1 MKDLQYLIKQ
11 APGVPGNNT
20 ACPLPARDNRLASL
34 AALALAACV
43 VGLSLLPVTARAQVV
58 PQVNFLFETE
68 EVGES
73 VAGGQAT
80 LTIVTTSPPPGPIEV
95 NYRFLAA
102 QSSATLGVDANIAG
116 LSGTTGSVRLTP
128 TAPRATIN
136 VSVVDDSRGE
146 GVEELLFELVG
157 SGTTPPQYNPG
168 LLSASRLRIYDDDGG
183 ATRPEPRV
191 SFATPDSGVAVE
203 GETVEV
209 EVRVTPPP
217 AADLTINYMPAG
229 TATSG
234 DDYPALSGRLTVPAD
249 AGRAFLPVMLTDD
262 TDNELTES
270 LILMLQGGSGYSL
283 GGLRQHRLS
292 IAPGDL
298 PRIGFG
304 SATSTAMEPPGEED
318 GDGGPLTSTDIALSL
333 SPAPARPIWVGYRVS
348 GSANAGYDY
357 TGLAD
362 AGLAITDMIGSL
374 RIEAGTAT
382 HTIRL
387 GIPSDLLREGT
398 ETLTL
403 ELLTPTAGDGY
414 TLGTTTSHTLS
425 IRDDP
430 EDGDRPLVR
439 FGAPSSVTVAAGASV
454 DVPLVVDALEGASLS
469 VRLAVDGDQ
478 STAEATDYNLPP
490 ATTVTTATGTNLRL
504 RTNTDGDSED
514 DILVLRVAASSAGD
528 YDTDDLGMFADSR
541 FVVRIQDSAAAGS
554 GPTVQFAS
562 AESLAMEVRP
572 ISNSD
577 TLDTSTHNVTLTRSN
592 TSGELSVQLAAVG
605 RGGAIDGPSRFV
617 EERVIGPDGR
627 RIREIRELPPTDD
640 YRLDSPT
647 VTFAAGQRRAS
658 AMMTIFS
665 DEDPGRSSTRIA
677 QFAQEGE
684 QVVELLLLPGSG
696 YQLGARSSHRVTIRD
711 GFTISQSE
719 CRVVGVSAR
728 TGCQEAIEG
737 DVLEFSFSMTNN
749 LSRER
754 GGNLAYNA
762 PVDAHLCFVD
772 NRTSQ
777 IGTDRSDPDL
787 DFLVLNAVPDGIC
800 TRATHGTGVDG
811 PGPAF
816 RVTLQP
822 GQTRGRVLIEI
833 VDDDRVDRP
842 PVREFRGST
851 LVTVDGDDRLR
862 AGFAPIPGSFA
873 RGGAEGGSPLRC
885 NQGTGGDCTIAD
897 NDVAPPA
904 TPVVNFD
911 ADTSAVDEAAGT
923 VMIPLTVRNPPP
935 EGLVIDYRLSGS
947 AEPDAD
953 YVIDGVPAATGR
965 GSLFVPPSGMAA
977 ILLWILDDPLPGEP
991 DRTLA
996 LALQARA
1003 GDYQLGGRVLH
1014 TLTLSDNDDAGAL
1027 TEVSFETGRLDVNE
1041 AGGSAVFVV
1050 NAVPP
1055 TIGAGAGT
1063 IANPFTVDYRLVA
1076 ADTNA
1081 PASVYTIEGGNSG
1094 TLSFSDAG
1102 RQAQISVTLRDNS
1115 DEDTQASRILTIEL
1129 VQPEVVSDHLVV
1141 APFTAQLVINDDD
1154 GANMPTPRISFALP
1168 VGNGDEGTT
1177 AEVEVLASPPPA
1189 SDLTVNYVAPPAG
1202 SATSGEDYTAL
1213 SGQFTVPR
1221 GAGRAVL
1228 PVMLSTDTVNDPG
1241 ENLFL
1246 TLQDGDGYTLG
1257 SQRRHRLNIDDRN
1270 SPRVSFVQATS
1281 TVAEPGGEEARS
1293 GVPLGRATIT
1303 LNLSPVPA
1311 QPIWV
1316 GYRVSGTASAGLD
1329 YLGLSASGETGSL
1342 RVEAGQ
1348 NTRSI
1353 ALGFVSDLLREGTET
1368 LVLELLPPVDD
1379 AGYTLGSP
1387 ATHALSITDD
1397 PMDAGM
1403 PIVRFGSPASVTVVE
1418 GMGVDIPLIAEAFQG
1433 SPLSVRLEVDGA
1445 QSTAEGADYT
1455 LPGATM
1461 LSTATGTTVRLQTRS
1476 DTDNEDEVLVLRVAD
1491 STAYDTDR
1499 AMFAATRFVIRIQD
1513 SGATTSGPVVE
1524 FQMAE
1529 SLVEE
1534 PNARLSGTTAH
1545 EVVLT
1550 RSNTTGS
1557 LTVNFQVVGLGAAV
1571 AGPAD
1576 FSVASN
1582 MVTFAPGRA
1591 QARATVTINPDNG
1604 VSRAG
1609 LQEGEQVV
1617 QLLLL
1622 PGGNYRLGPRSS
1634 HRVNILERVRL
1645 PTSIQCRVFGTPGR
1659 SCGNM
1664 SEGDIMELSGE
1675 IARRVGV
1682 ADGFALNASRDVHF
1696 CVNDS
1701 LSDSIGTDRNNPA
1714 LDFIVLNAI
1723 PDGRCENAEGYD
1735 VGGDGPAF
1743 RTTVAPGQVRARIL
1757 VEIVD
1762 DDNVEGPNQNRL
1774 AAVFHPIPGSLVEIG
1789 GGGDDTLRCNIGNNP
1804 RACSIIDNDVAPP
1817 PTPMVQFQSTASD
1830 IDENLG
1836 TVSIPLTVSNPPPDG
1851 LTIEYRVSGGDA
1863 RVNSDYTIDGLGAD
1877 LRARTLVIGTGGNLI
1892 IGLVDDRLSQPA
1904 VTLELTLVARAGDY
1918 DLGAITRHTLTIND
1932 EDAEFPP
1939 EAVGSLPALR
1949 LIAGGGDRRVELTD
1963 AFMDENEDDVLTYEA
1978 SSGDPGIATVRVA
1991 GDELVVTP
1999 GAAGATTVAVTAVDR
2014 IGLRSPEPQTI
2025 TVTVRASNDPP
2036 PAPALADQNV
2046 VRVNTYLDFRYQFD
2060 AVTDPDG
2067 DPVSYSAAQTDGSAL
2082 PSWLR
2087 FNPNTRTFNGRPPD
2101 SAALG
2106 TVIPVRVTVT
2116 DGFLATAFA
2125 DFTITLAPA
2134 TLTVTPG
2141 ALDVA
2146 ALNNARLVLMLDG
2159 IAFNTGMSGSLL
2171 NRHFELLGAPTGLR
2185 ISSLETPTS
2194 AQFRDFNRLTL
2205 ILRYDGGAL
2214 SNERNFGIRV
2224 LQAALNVGQ
2233 NFTLPAASGVTI
2245 IPTASDPM
2253 PSFGSRSIADQTY
2266 TVGDMVAL
2274 TLPEA
2279 SSGDNPLSYTLSPA
2293 PPSGLSFA
2301 NRVISG
2307 IPNAVQAST
2316 NHTYT
2321 VTDADATDPDTATLT
2336 FMLEVLAN
2344 RAPATPVLADQ
2355 SVTEG
2360 VSLSYRFTGVSDP
2373 DGDPVTYNAERSGGG
2388 ALPSW
2393 LSFDSATRTF
2403 SGRPA
2408 TGDVGEVAVRVI
2420 AADDRTPPLTATATF
2435 MITVARIPSPDA
2447 SLSTL
2452 TLSDVTLSPGFAPD
2466 VTVYTAT
2473 VDSAIMTTTVS
2484 ATATDGGAT
2493 VVLSPVD
2500 ADPMTAGH
2508 QVSLTAGDNG
2518 ITVIVTA
2525 EDGTIRRYRITVT
2538 RELPAVAIG
2547 FSEASY
2553 SGTEGGTVEVTVTL
2567 TATPERPVSVL
2578 LRSSL
2583 EGGATAADFRGTIPS
2598 LVTFAATASGADLSQ
2613 SFTLTVVDDDD
2624 SDPMES
2630 ILLAFGSLPE
2640 QVTPDVNSMATV
2652 ALRDNDS
2659 DRIILSFTP
2668 ATVAEDAGATN
2679 VAVTARLVL
2688 TSVPILTTQTAVAL
2702 SLAGTAVDPDDYGTG
2717 PLPPLSFA
2725 VGATDGATVTEMVNL
2740 TPMDDT
2746 VVERTET
2753 LIFGGTATGMDGIA
2767 VIPPMDALSLTDTDT
2782 ATVSLAGPG
2791 GTVDE
2796 GATADFTA
2804 TLSAEVETDVTV
2816 NWTAV
2821 DVADADGEADITMTS
2836 GSVTFPMGTTTQTIS
2851 VPIADDTL
2859 SEGAETFMVT
2869 LDTVTVT
2876 DVELDGRVTP
2886 DSTAAEAMIANND
2899 RLIVGLEEAL
2909 VAVIGESNAYTVS
2922 LMGENRLPA
2931 AGAGI
2936 MLTVPYTIAGSGSP
2950 AALAGDLPGVTA
2962 GSVMIA
2968 AGSSSADIQ
2977 IDIPG
2982 GATDGRQFT
2991 LTLGTPT
2998 LGGIA
3003 GAPAPMIAS
3012 GQGSRDIR
3020 IVQGFVVTVDD
3031 VDVNEN
3037 VGNATVTVSVDPTPT
3052 QAFTVELALSDDTAM
3067 AGEDYGTVPTTVSF
3081 AMGEDSQTVSVPII
3095 NDVITEGDEGFTVSL
3110 SNPVPTMLSLFGTNV
3125 PVLAND
3131 TASVTISAND
3141 ALSVGLEPASV
3152 AVLDQS
3158 NFYTVSLMSGNRLPA
3173 AGAGTL
3179 TVPYMI
3185 TGTGSPAAQASDFND
3200 FTGGSVTIAAGSSA
3214 ADIQID
3220 IPSGATEGAQF
3231 TITLGTPTLAG
3242 ITGAPNPV
3250 IAAGQESRAI
3260 DIVQGFVVTV
3270 EDVDVNENVGNA
3282 TVTVS
3287 VDPTPTQAFAVDLA
3301 LSDDTA
3307 MVGEDYGTVPTTVD
3321 FAPNQASQ
3329 TVSIPIINDVLTE
3342 GDESFTVNLS
3352 NPVPTM
3358 LSLFGT
3364 NVPVLANDSA
3374 SVTISANDALSVGLE
3389 AASVAVLDQSNFYT
3403 VSLMG
3408 GNRLPAAGAG
3418 SLTVPYMIT
3427 GTGSP
3432 AAQATDFND
3441 FTGGSVTIAA
3451 GSSAADIQI
3460 DIPSG
3465 ATEGAQ
3471 FTITLSPPTLA
3482 GITGAPAPVI
3492 AAGQGSRAIDIV
3504 QGFVVTVEDV
3514 DVNENV
3520 GNATVT
3526 VSVDP
3531 TPTQAF
3537 AVDLALSDDTA
3548 MVGEDYGTV
3557 PTTVDF
3563 APNQASQTV
3572 SVSIINDVLTEGEE
3586 SFEVSLS
3593 NPVPAMLS
3601 LFGTNV
3607 PVLANDTA
3615 SVTISA
3621 NDALSVGLEAASVAV
3636 LDQSNF
3642 YTVSLMGE
3650 NRLPAAG
3657 AGSLTVPYTLSGSA
3671 VAGTDFTDV
3680 TGGRVTIM
3688 AGSSAADIQIDIP
3701 SGATEG
3707 AQFTITLSTPTLA
3720 GITGAPVPVIAAGQ
3734 GSRAID
3740 IVQGFVVTVDDVDV
3754 NENVGNAT
3762 VTVSVDPTPTQAF
3775 TVNLALSDDTAMVGE
3790 DYGTVPTTVDFA
3802 ANQASRTVNVPIIN
3816 DVLTEGE
3823 ESFEVSLSNPA
3834 PNMLLL
3840 ASTNVPVL
3848 ANDTASVTISANDAL
3863 SVGLEAASVAVLDQ
3877 SNFYTVSL
3885 MGENRLPAA
3894 GAGSL
3899 TVPYTLSGS
3908 AVAGTDFTDV
3918 TGGRVTIMA
3927 GSSAADI
3934 QIDIPSGA
3942 TEGAQFTI
3950 TLSTPTLAG
3959 ITGAPAPVI
3968 AAGQESRAI
3977 DIVQGF
3983 VVTVDDVDVNEN
3995 VGNATV
4001 TVSVTPTPT
4010 QAFTVNLA
4018 LSNGTAM
4025 AGEDYG
4031 TVPTTVD
4038 FAANQASQT
4047 VSVPII
4053 NDVITE
4059 GEESF
4064 EVSLS
4069 NPVPAMLLLAST
4081 NVPVLAND
4089 TASVTISAN
4098 DPLSVGLEAASV
4110 AVIGQLNTYTVSL
4123 GENQLPAAGAGSL
4136 TVPYTIAGSGSP
4148 SAQASDLPGVTAGN
4162 VMIAAGS
4169 SSADIQIDIP
4179 GGATDG
4185 AQFTLTL
4192 GTPTLAGITGAP
4204 NPMIAAGQGSRAI
4217 TIRQGYVVT
4226 VDDVTVAENAGTA
4239 DLTVSVTPPPEGPF
4253 TVNLATSDGTALAG
4267 EDYGAVPTMVSFDID
4282 DTTQTVR
4289 VPITNDVFIEAD
4301 EGFDVSLSVAPDLMV
4316 PLAGTMVP
4324 VIADATASVTIPAN
4338 DPLMVGLEP
4347 APVTVRGR
4355 TIDYTVSLV
4364 GENRLPPTGVS
4375 LTVDYEITLPD
4386 DNPAVVDED
4395 FRLVDGSPGATGGT
4409 VTIEAGSSSA
4419 VIQIE
4424 ILEGMETEGR
4434 EFGIALA
4441 MDSVTISPEIVITD
4455 ETTGMRI
4462 DSLAVSAAQG
4472 MIAMIEIVAVDIEQR
4487 TQALITTLSAF
4498 GRTLSG
4504 NLIGIIEDR
4513 TTALQSKPGGGG
4525 SQVTVAGRTL
4535 SMEWLKSALS
4545 KAPGAGGGGV
4555 VGGRALTP
4563 VAGLLGLDD
4572 VNHGGTG
4579 LREVN
4584 LRQLLTDSSF
4594 QLALNGDGDR
4604 AGSWTLWGRSGISRF
4619 DGRPGSNFSVD
4630 GEVKSGQIGLDVQM
4644 DANILAGLMVNYSEG
4659 DSDYAFT
4666 SLGGTRGEVDIRL
4679 TSLHPYLHWSGDQGL
4694 DLWFMLGYGQGHA
4707 TLEDDS
4713 GRVSTDL
4720 AMEMAATGV
4729 RQELDT
4735 EGYIKWALKADGLFT
4750 RIDADGRDEQ
4760 LQALE
4765 ADTWRLRLGLESTAD
4780 LLMIG
4785 DVSLKAVTELGWRL
4799 DGGDAETGM
4808 GGEISGGLNYAHPAL
4823 GLNMSAR
4830 GHYLLA
4836 HRDSDFEEWGASFM
4850 ATLDPGTPELG
4861 LQLSVTPSLGAAS
4874 SGSGSL
4880 WEGEHLFGAAVDE
4893 LTNASALDL
4902 NMEAEAAY
4910 GLAMM
4915 NDRGRL
4921 TPFSALKL
4929 SDQDARTRLGARMQ
4943 VLMPRRLNIGLAVY
4957 GEQARRADTGGDLS
4971 GVLDSRIQRG
4981 FAHDMGVIEL
4991 FGRFQS
4997 GAEADYQFGI
5007 DARFNF

>member
-1 MKDLQYLIKQ
+1 M
-11 APGVPGNNT
+11 
-20 ACPLPARDNRLASL
+20 
-34 AALALAACV
+34 
-43 VGLSLLPVTARAQVV
+43 
-58 PQVNFLFETE
+58 
-68 EVGES
+68 
-73 VAGGQAT
+73 
-80 LTIVTTSPPPGPIEV
+80 
-95 NYRFLAA
+95 
-102 QSSATLGVDANIAG
+102 
-116 LSGTTGSVRLTP
+116 
-128 TAPRATIN
+128 
-136 VSVVDDSRGE
+136 
-146 GVEELLFELVG
+146 
-157 SGTTPPQYNPG
+157 
-168 LLSASRLRIYDDDGG
+168 
-183 ATRPEPRV
+183 
-191 SFATPDSGVAVE
+191 
-203 GETVEV
+203 
-209 EVRVTPPP
+209 
-217 AADLTINYMPAG
+217 
-229 TATSG
+229 
-234 DDYPALSGRLTVPAD
+234 
-249 AGRAFLPVMLTDD
+249 
-262 TDNELTES
+262 
-270 LILMLQGGSGYSL
+270 
-283 GGLRQHRLS
+283 
-292 IAPGDL
+292 
-298 PRIGFG
+298 
-304 SATSTAMEPPGEED
+304 
-318 GDGGPLTSTDIALSL
+318 
-333 SPAPARPIWVGYRVS
+333 
-348 GSANAGYDY
+348 
-357 TGLAD
+357 
-362 AGLAITDMIGSL
+362 
-374 RIEAGTAT
+374 
-382 HTIRL
+382 
-387 GIPSDLLREGT
+387 
-398 ETLTL
+398 
-403 ELLTPTAGDGY
+403 
-414 TLGTTTSHTLS
+414 
-425 IRDDP
+425 
-430 EDGDRPLVR
+430 
-439 FGAPSSVTVAAGASV
+439 
-454 DVPLVVDALEGASLS
+454 
-469 VRLAVDGDQ
+469 
-478 STAEATDYNLPP
+478 
-490 ATTVTTATGTNLRL
+490 
-504 RTNTDGDSED
+504 
-514 DILVLRVAASSAGD
+514 
-528 YDTDDLGMFADSR
+528 
-541 FVVRIQDSAAAGS
+541 
-554 GPTVQFAS
+554 
-562 AESLAMEVRP
+562 
-572 ISNSD
+572 
-577 TLDTSTHNVTLTRSN
+577 
-592 TSGELSVQLAAVG
+592 
-605 RGGAIDGPSRFV
+605 
-617 EERVIGPDGR
+617 
-627 RIREIRELPPTDD
+627 
-640 YRLDSPT
+640 
-647 VTFAAGQRRAS
+647 
-658 AMMTIFS
+658 
-665 DEDPGRSSTRIA
+665 
-677 QFAQEGE
+677 
-684 QVVELLLLPGSG
+684 
-696 YQLGARSSHRVTIRD
+696 TIRD
-711 GFTISQSE
+711 GFTINRSE

-728 TGCQEAIEG
+728 TDCQEAIEG

-749 LSRER
+749 LSQDR

-772 NRTSQ
+772 NRTSP

-800 TRATHGTGVDG
+800 TRATHGIGIDG
-811 PGPAF
+811 TGPAF

-873 RGGAEGGSPLRC
+873 RGGGEGGSPLRC

-977 ILLWILDDPLPGEP
+977 IPLWILDDPLPGEP

-1014 TLTLSDNDDAGAL
+1014 TLTLSDNDVAGAL

-1055 TIGAGAGT
+1055 TIGAGT

-1228 PVMLSTDTVNDPG
+1228 PVMLSTLMPINDPG
-1241 ENLFL
+1241 ENLIL
-1246 TLQDGDGYTLG
+1246 TLQDGAGYTLG
-1257 SQRRHRLNIDDRN
+1257 SQRRHRLNIDDSN
-1270 SPRVSFVQATS
+1270 SPRVSFARATS
-1281 TVAEPGGEEARS
+1281 TVAEQPGEDSRPTVGFAELTE
-1293 GVPLGRATIT
+1293 VTATVMIT
-1303 LNLSPVPA
+1303 LNITPTPSRPM
-1311 QPIWV
+1311 WV
-1316 GYRVSGTASAGLD
+1316 GYRVSGTAIAGGD
-1329 YLGLSASGETGSL
+1329 YLGLPNPGTEASL
-1342 RVEAGQ
+1342 RIEAGES
-1348 NTRSI
+1348 TRTI
-1353 ALGFVSDLLREGTET
+1353 TLRVLADLLREGTET
-1368 LVLELLPPVDD
+1368 LVLELLPPTDD
-1379 AGYTLGSP
+1379 YTLGS
-1387 ATHALSITDD
+1387 TTRHTLSITDD
-1397 PMDAGM
+1397 PDDAGL
-1403 PIVRFGSPASVTVVE
+1403 PIVRFGNPASAAVTE
-1418 GMGVDIPLIAEAFQG
+1418 GEAVDIPLIVDALEGA
-1433 SPLSVRLEVDGA
+1433 SLSVQLEVDA
-1445 QSTAEGADYT
+1445 QSTAEGGDYT
-1455 LPGATM
+1455 LPGATTI
-1461 LSTATGTTVRLQTRS
+1461 STASGTSVRLQTNRDS
-1476 DTDNEDEVLVLRVAD
+1476 DNADEVLVLRVAD
-1491 STAYDTDR
+1491 STAYDTAREMYAD
-1499 AMFAATRFVIRIQD
+1499 TRYVVRIRD
-1513 SGATTSGPVVE
+1513 SGAPAGAPTVQ
-1524 FQMAE
+1524 FRAAE
-1529 SLVEE
+1529 STVRE
-1534 PNARLSGTTAH
+1534 PSGARGSMTTNH
-1545 EVVLT
+1545 QVTL
-1550 RSNTTGS
+1550 RRNGSTTGTLDVS
-1557 LTVNFQVVGLGAAV
+1557 LAMVGLGDAIPGTDYTAPTTARFAA
-1571 AGPAD
+1571 GQRD
-1576 FSVASN
+1576 TN
-1582 MVTFAPGRA
+1582 VTL
-1591 QARATVTINPDNG
+1591 TIRSENLFR
-1604 VSRAG
+1604 VSREEFREAT
-1609 LQEGEQVV
+1609 QEGEQVV

-1622 PGGNYRLGPRSS
+1622 PGSGYQLGARDG
-1634 HRVNILERVRL
+1634 HRVTIRERLRVNTSMNCRL
-1645 PTSIQCRVFGTPGR
+1645 ARGGPCTAANNTT
-1659 SCGNM
+1659 
-1664 SEGDIMELSGE
+1664 EGDVLVFIVTSFSSGPN
-1675 IARRVGV
+1675 ARETGD
-1682 ADGFALNASRDVHF
+1682 ANLLNEFSANAAYDLHF
-1696 CVNDS
+1696 CIEGGV
-1701 LSDSIGTDRNNPA
+1701 SDAVGTDHSDPN
-1714 LDFIVLNAI
+1714 LDFIVLNAV
-1723 PDGRCENAEGYD
+1723 E
-1735 VGGDGPAF
+1735 DGPCLNLRSDGSVSPISDTQAF
-1743 RTTVAPGQVRARIL
+1743 RFTVQPGQAPWL
-1757 VEIVD
+1757 HVEIVD
-1762 DDNVEGPNQNRL
+1762 DDRPEGIAGANANRL
-1774 AAVFHPIPGSLVEIG
+1774 SVELQPIPGTGVIEGSG
-1789 GGGDDTLRCNIGNNP
+1789 GSFPFACNTGDRECVIT
-1804 RACSIIDNDVAPP
+1804 DNDFAPP
-1817 PTPMVQFQSTASD
+1817 PTPMVQFQSAASD

-1851 LTIEYRVSGGDA
+1851 LAIEYRVSGGDA

-1877 LRARTLVIGTGGNLI
+1877 LRARTLVTGTGGNLI

-2025 TVTVRASNDPP
+2025 TVTVRAGNDPP
-2036 PAPALADQNV
+2036 PAPALADQTA
-2046 VRVNTYLDFRYQFD
+2046 VRVTTYLDFRYQFG

-2146 ALNNARLVLMLDG
+2146 ALNNARLVLVLDG
-2159 IAFNTGMSGSLL
+2159 IAFNTGPGGGLFP
-2171 NRHFELLGAPTGLR
+2171 RHFELLGAPAGLR
-2185 ISSLETPTS
+2185 ISSLGTLPGG
-2194 AQFRDFNRLTL
+2194 QFRDFNRLTL

-2233 NFTLPAASGVTI
+2233 DFTLPAASGVTI

-2279 SSGDNPLSYTLSPA
+2279 SSGDDPLSYTLSPT
-2293 PPSGLSFA
+2293 PPSGLIFD

-2307 IPNAVQAST
+2307 IPNAAQAST

-2360 VSLSYRFTGVSDP
+2360 VSLSYSFTGVTDP

-2388 ALPSW
+2388 ALPAW

-2403 SGRPA
+2403 RGRPA
-2408 TGDVGEVAVRVI
+2408 TGDIGEVAVRVT
-2420 AADDRTPPLTATATF
+2420 AADDRTPPLTAAATF
-2435 MITVARIPSPDA
+2435 TITVARIPSPDA
-2447 SLSTL
+2447 SLRTL
-2452 TLSDVTLSPGFAPD
+2452 TLSDVTLSPGFVPG

-2473 VDSAIMTTTVS
+2473 VDSAIMTTTVN

-2624 SDPMES
+2624 SDPRES

-2679 VAVTARLVL
+2679 VAVTATLVL
-2688 TSVPILTTQTAVAL
+2688 TSVPSLTTQTAVAL

-2717 PLPPLSFA
+2717 PDPLPALSFA
-2725 VGATDGATVTEMVNL
+2725 VGATDGATVTEMVTL
-2740 TPMDDT
+2740 TPVDDT

-2753 LIFGGTATGMDGIA
+2753 LIFGGTATGMDGIVVLPA
-2767 VIPPMDALSLTDTDT
+2767 MDALRLTDTDT
-2782 ATVSLAGPG
+2782 ATVSLAGPV

-2804 TLSAEVETDVTV
+2804 TLSAEVGTDVTV

-2899 RLIVGLEEAL
+2899 QLIVGLEEAL

-2962 GSVMIA
+2962 GNVMIA

-3095 NDVITEGDEGFTVSL
+3095 NDVITEGDESFTVSL

-3131 TASVTISAND
+3131 
-3141 ALSVGLEPASV
+3141 
-3152 AVLDQS
+3152 
-3158 NFYTVSLMSGNRLPA
+3158 
-3173 AGAGTL
+3173 
-3179 TVPYMI
+3179 
-3185 TGTGSPAAQASDFND
+3185 
-3200 FTGGSVTIAAGSSA
+3200 
-3214 ADIQID
+3214 
-3220 IPSGATEGAQF
+3220 
-3231 TITLGTPTLAG
+3231 
-3242 ITGAPNPV
+3242 
-3250 IAAGQESRAI
+3250 
-3260 DIVQGFVVTV
+3260 
-3270 EDVDVNENVGNA
+3270 
-3282 TVTVS
+3282 
-3287 VDPTPTQAFAVDLA
+3287 
-3301 LSDDTA
+3301 
-3307 MVGEDYGTVPTTVD
+3307 
-3321 FAPNQASQ
+3321 
-3329 TVSIPIINDVLTE
+3329 
-3342 GDESFTVNLS
+3342 
-3352 NPVPTM
+3352 
-3358 LSLFGT
+3358 
-3364 NVPVLANDSA
+3364 SA
-3374 SVTISANDALSVGLE
+3374 SV
-3389 AASVAVLDQSNFYT
+3389 
-3403 VSLMG
+3403 M
-3408 GNRLPAAGAG
+3408 
-3418 SLTVPYMIT
+3418 
-3427 GTGSP
+3427 
-3432 AAQATDFND
+3432 
-3441 FTGGSVTIAA
+3441 
-3451 GSSAADIQI
+3451 
-3460 DIPSG
+3460 
-3465 ATEGAQ
+3465 
-3471 FTITLSPPTLA
+3471 
-3482 GITGAPAPVI
+3482 
-3492 AAGQGSRAIDIV
+3492 
-3504 QGFVVTVEDV
+3504 
-3514 DVNENV
+3514 
-3520 GNATVT
+3520 
-3526 VSVDP
+3526 
-3531 TPTQAF
+3531 
-3537 AVDLALSDDTA
+3537 
-3548 MVGEDYGTV
+3548 
-3557 PTTVDF
+3557 
-3563 APNQASQTV
+3563 
-3572 SVSIINDVLTEGEE
+3572 
-3586 SFEVSLS
+3586 
-3593 NPVPAMLS
+3593 
-3601 LFGTNV
+3601 
-3607 PVLANDTA
+3607 
-3615 SVTISA
+3615 ISA

-3720 GITGAPVPVIAAGQ
+3720 GITGAPAPVIAAGQ

-3740 IVQGFVVTVDDVDV
+3740 IVQGFVVTVEDVDV

-3762 VTVSVDPTPTQAF
+3762 VTVSVTPTPTQAF

-3802 ANQASRTVNVPIIN
+3802 PNQASRTVNVPIIN
-3816 DVLTEGE
+3816 DVITEGE
-3823 ESFEVSLSNPA
+3823 ESFEVSLSNPVPA
-3834 PNMLLL
+3834 MLLL

-3959 ITGAPAPVI
+3959 ITGAPNPVIAAGQGSRAIDIVQGFVVTVDDVDVNENVGNATVTVSVTPTPTQAFTVNLALSDDTAMVGEDYGTVPTTVDFAPNQASRTVNVPIINDVLTEGEESFEVSLSNPVPAMLLLASTNVPVLANDSASVTISANDALSVGLEAASVAVLGQSNAYTVSLMGENRLPATGAPESLTVNYTLSGSAVAGTDFTDVTGGSVTIAAGSSAADIQIDIPSGATEGAQFTITLSTPTLAGITGAPAPVI
-3968 AAGQESRAI
+3968 AAGQGSRAI

-4038 FAANQASQT
+4038 FAPNQASRT
-4047 VSVPII
+4047 VNVPII
-4053 NDVITE
+4053 NDVLTE

-4098 DPLSVGLEAASV
+4098 DALSVGLEAALV

-4185 AQFTLTL
+4185 AQFTITL
-4192 GTPTLAGITGAP
+4192 SPPTLAGITGAP

-4267 EDYGAVPTMVSFDID
+4267 EDYGAVPTTVNFGID
-4282 DTTQTVR
+4282 ETTQTVR

-4301 EGFDVSLSVAPDLMV
+4301 EGFDVSLSVAPGLTV
-4316 PLAGTMVP
+4316 PLAGAMVP

-4375 LTVDYEITLPD
+4375 LTVDYEITLSTMPA

-4395 FRLVDGSPGATGGT
+4395 FRLVDGSPGAIGGT

-4434 EFGIALA
+4434 EFGIALLRA
-4441 MDSVTISPEIVITD
+4441 AILSEREIDITD
-4455 ETTGMRI
+4455 ETTGMPI

-4545 KAPGAGGGGV
+4545 KAPGAGGGGA
-4555 VGGRALTP
+4555 VGGRALAP

-4630 GEVKSGQIGLDVQM
+4630 GEVKSGQIGLDIQM

-4707 TLEDDS
+4707 ALEDDS

-4750 RIDADGRDEQ
+4750 RIDADGRSEQ